1 MELSWT
7 SLLPS
12 LLAIVFAIVTR
23 KVLLALI
30 GGIILANILLFWPAP
45 ENIAYGTLN
54 STWDT
59 LVDPS
64 NMLVWFFTLGIGA
77 LFGVLEN
84 GGTFKQF

>member
-30 GGIILANILLFWPAP
+30 GGIILANVLLFWPAP
-45 ENIAYGTLN
+45 ANIAYGTLD
-54 STWDT
+54 STWET
-59 LVDPS
+59 LIDPG
-64 NMLVWFFTLGIGA
+64 NMLVWFFTLGIGCIRK
-77 LFGVLEN
+77 GRYV
-84 GGTFKQF
+84 

>member
-30 GGIILANILLFWPAP
+30 GGIIL
-45 ENIAYGTLN
+45 Y
-54 STWDT
+54 
-59 LVDPS
+59 
-64 NMLVWFFTLGIGA
+64 
-77 LFGVLEN
+77 
-84 GGTFKQF
+84 

>member
-30 GGIILANILLFWPAP
+30 GGIILANVLLFWPAP
-45 ENIAYGTLN
+45 ANIAYGTLD
-54 STWDT
+54 STWESPLT
-59 LVDPS
+59 YCLIRLY
-64 NMLVWFFTLGIGA
+64 NMRHHIIC
-77 LFGVLEN
+77 
-84 GGTFKQF
+84 GTYYMSTY